1 MPVTI
6 SVPQSPIPT
15 TQSNPNVQTPVMSE
29 PSASSD
35 AIQIDQ
41 ARTWWREHRQGLMGA
56 LESALT
62 IAEKALVVVPPAQAA
77 VGAAGAALKDI
88 RVSCRWFP

>member
-1 MPVTI
+1 VRAL
-6 SVPQSPIPT
+6 
-15 TQSNPNVQTPVMSE
+15 VMSE

-35 AIQIDQ
+35 AVQIDKAQ
-41 ARTWWREHRQGLMGA
+41 TWWREHRQGLMGT

-77 VGAAGAALKDI
+77 VGAAGAALKAL
-88 RVSCRWFP
+88 RVSR

>member
-1 MPVTI
+1 MPVTTSI
-6 SVPQSPIPT
+6 PQSPIPT
-15 TQSNPNVQTPVMSE
+15 TQSNPNVQTLVMSE

-35 AIQIDQ
+35 AVQIDK
-41 ARTWWREHRQGLMGA
+41 ARTWWRDHRQGLMGA

-77 VGAAGAALKDI
+77 VGAAGAALKAL
-88 RVSCRWFP
+88 RVSR

>member
-1 MPVTI
+1 VRAL
-6 SVPQSPIPT
+6 V
-15 TQSNPNVQTPVMSE
+15 VSE

-35 AIQIDQ
+35 AVQIDK

-77 VGAAGAALKDI
+77 VGAAGAALKAL
-88 RVSCRWFP
+88 RVSH

>member
-1 MPVTI
+1 VRAL
-6 SVPQSPIPT
+6 
-15 TQSNPNVQTPVMSE
+15 VMSE

-35 AIQIDQ
+35 GVQIDK

-77 VGAAGAALKDI
+77 VGAAGAALKAL
-88 RVSCRWFP
+88 RVSR

>member
-1 MPVTI
+1 VRAL
-6 SVPQSPIPT
+6 
-15 TQSNPNVQTPVMSE
+15 VMSE

-35 AIQIDQ
+35 AVQIDK

-77 VGAAGAALKDI
+77 VGAAGAALKALP
-88 RVSCRWFP
+88 VSR

>member
-1 MPVTI
+1 
-6 SVPQSPIPT
+6 
-15 TQSNPNVQTPVMSE
+15 MSE

-35 AIQIDQ
+35 VVQIDK
-41 ARTWWREHRQGLMGA
+41 ARTWWREHRQGLMGT

-77 VGAAGAALKDI
+77 VGAAGAVLKDLC
-88 RVSCRWFP
+88 VSC

>member
-1 MPVTI
+1 VRAL
-6 SVPQSPIPT
+6 
-15 TQSNPNVQTPVMSE
+15 VMSE

-35 AIQIDQ
+35 AVQIDKAQ
-41 ARTWWREHRQGLMGA
+41 TWWREHRQELMGT

-77 VGAAGAALKDI
+77 VGAAGAALKAL
-88 RVSCRWFP
+88 RVSR